1 MRMFPVRWPGSL
13 RRLGGVLLAGLLVAV
28 PPVHGGYDEGIGA
41 LNRGDYSTALAE
53 LRPLADRGDPKAQ
66 WALAYMYRR
75 GLGVPKDAVRAAQ
88 IERSASQFVSG
99 STRAPAQSVPA
110 PRAPVQSGL
119 TPVGPATTVP
129 QGQVASTGSGLVVD
143 ETGRVLTN
151 HHVVKGC
158 RTLRVGADG
167 ELRGARLAAYDPT
180 TDLALLDVPG
190 SKALRPAVFRD
201 NAAAELGEGVLL
213 AGFPLQ
219 GVLSSELHVASGM
232 VSSLAGPGGDRR
244 LVQLSAPVHPG
255 NSGGPVLDLRG
266 QVIAVLSGTLDSG
279 RIEKMTGLPPQ
290 SVGFAVRGDEVQRF
304 LRKTGVAMRT
314 TGASKGLDSKELAA
328 RAKRFTVLVQC
339 LK

>member
-1 MRMFPVRWPGSL
+1 MKGLSARWSRNLRHLASSL
-13 RRLGGVLLAGLLVAV
+13 VAGLLAAAA
-28 PPVHGGYDEGIGA
+28 PLYGGYDEGIGA
-41 LNRGDYSTALAE
+41 LNRGDYTNALAE
-53 LRPLADRGDPKAQ
+53 LRPLAERGDPKAQ

-75 GLGVPKDAVRAAQ
+75 GLGVPKDPTRADQWERRASQVVGGPVRA
-88 IERSASQFVSG
+88 
-99 STRAPAQSVPA
+99 TPAAPA
-110 PRAPVQSGL
+110 PRSIA
-119 TPVGPATTVP
+119 TPGTAGTGPAMPVP

-151 HHVVKGC
+151 HHVVQGC
-158 RTLRVGADG
+158 RSLRVGADG
-167 ELRGARLAAYDPT
+167 ALRGARLSAYDPT

-219 GVLSSELHVASGM
+219 GVLSSDLHVASGM
-232 VSSLAGPGGDRR
+232 VSALAGPGGDRR

-266 QVIAVLSGTLDSG
+266 QVIGVLSGTLDSG
-279 RIEKMTGLPPQ
+279 RIEQMTGLPPQ
-290 SVGFAVRGDEVQRF
+290 SVGFAVRGDAVQRF
-304 LRKTGVAMRT
+304 LRKTGVPIRS
-314 TGASKGLDSKELAA
+314 GGSSKPLDSKELAA

-339 LK
+339 LR

>member
-1 MRMFPVRWPGSL
+1 MRHSRTRWARGL
-13 RRLGGVLLAGLLVAV
+13 RHLAGGLLAGLFLSVASAQ
-28 PPVHGGYDEGIGA
+28 GGYDAGIGA

-53 LRPLADRGDPKAQ
+53 LRPLADRGDTKAQ

-75 GLGVPKDAVRAAQ
+75 GLGVPKDPARADEL
-88 IERSASQFVSG
+88 ERRASQRIGGSARAPASVGPAPGPPVRSG
-99 STRAPAQSVPA
+99 ST
-110 PRAPVQSGL
+110 
-119 TPVGPATTVP
+119 ATSPGITVP

-158 RTLRVGADG
+158 RSLRVGTDG
-167 ELRGARLAAYDPT
+167 ALRGARLAAYDPT

-201 NAAAELGEGVLL
+201 DAAAELGEGVLL

-219 GVLSSELHVASGM
+219 GVLSSDLHVASGM

-279 RIEKMTGLPPQ
+279 RIEQLTGLPPQ
-290 SVGFAVRGDEVQRF
+290 SVGFAVRGDAVQRF
-304 LRKTGVAMRT
+304 LRKTGVQMRT
-314 TGASKGLDSKELAA
+314 GSATKPLDSKELAA
-328 RAKRFTVLVQC
+328 RARRFTVLVQC